1 MADSAWR
8 KFSYVWSILLLIFS
22 LAMVTYSIGNEWNNS
37 PWKIEDSHP
46 IAELVIFFVLL
57 WWIALLE
64 GCQISYVGLQGIDME
79 KHKDEYPRAYA
90 QMKVITRGPNC
101 ERFLTGRQFL
111 LLFNGFLV
119 SRIGGKGDGAPEEFY
134 IGDWEWNLGA
144 TQFFYGNSI
153 LLLFIILAFQL
164 VTQLVACD
172 KMMGFLELPFGCY
185 WTVLMP
191 CLLIEATGFVHAS
204 YVLKDYLAKAAGI
217 DTATAD
223 PKKAMPKD
231 TLYYIKCTWS
241 WCWVIFAGVFM
252 FKGWALSQTGATD
265 GPGWEN
271 LPGGAAV
278 VISILFLLNMACA
291 EGMQVS
297 ALALAKTNISSLKE
311 TKPKAYAMCQ
321 VFFKGHNMSSFMVG
335 RQFMVALTMIL
346 LGKVTGYAGSD
357 GKIDGED
364 WGMGDG
370 FNEWGLQS
378 GFLGALFVCNVAQLM
393 TQVTASLFPAAF
405 INNSFLIWILH
416 IMLAIEASGVVNACW
431 PLSWGMSTLFGLK
444 PDPIDGGATLD
455 QQILERK
462 KSMGIPIEVDADGK
476 PIGPFDLDAPDWS
489 AAVDGRL
496 TRLEAVVFANS
507 DAAADSAV
515 KVVTTPI

>member
-1 MADSAWR
+1 
-8 KFSYVWSILLLIFS
+8 
-22 LAMVTYSIGNEWNNS
+22 
-37 PWKIEDSHP
+37 
-46 IAELVIFFVLL
+46 
-57 WWIALLE
+57 
-64 GCQISYVGLQGIDME
+64 
-79 KHKDEYPRAYA
+79 
-90 QMKVITRGPNC
+90 
-101 ERFLTGRQFL
+101 
-111 LLFNGFLV
+111 
-119 SRIGGKGDGAPEEFY
+119 
-134 IGDWEWNLGA
+134 
-144 TQFFYGNSI
+144 
-153 LLLFIILAFQL
+153 
-164 VTQLVACD
+164 
-172 KMMGFLELPFGCY
+172 MG
-185 WTVLMP
+185 
-191 CLLIEATGFVHAS
+191 
-204 YVLKDYLAKAAGI
+204 
-217 DTATAD
+217 
-223 PKKAMPKD
+223 
-231 TLYYIKCTWS
+231 
-241 WCWVIFAGVFM
+241 

-297 ALALAKTNISSLKE
+297 ALALAKTNISSLKD

-364 WGMGDG
+364 WGMGEG

-462 KSMGIPIEVDADGK
+462 KSMGIAIEVDADGK

-496 TRLEAVVFANS
+496 TRLEAVVFA
-507 DAAADSAV
+507 DGAKTA
-515 KVVTTPI
+515 VTTPV

>member
-119 SRIGGKGDGAPEEFY
+119 SRIGGKGAGAPEDFY
-134 IGDWEWNLGA
+134 IGDWEWSLGA
-144 TQFFYGNSI
+144 TQILYGNSI

-172 KMMGFLELPFGCY
+172 KMMGFLELPFGCFY
-185 WTVLMP
+185 TVLVP
-191 CLLIEATGFVHAS
+191 CLAIEATGFVHAS
-204 YVLKDYLAKAAGI
+204 YVLKDILAWAAGI
-217 DTATAD
+217 DLTEAD
-223 PKKAMPKD
+223 PEKAMPKD
-231 TLYYIKCTWS
+231 WLYYLKCAWS

-252 FKGWALSQTGATD
+252 VKGWALSQTGATD

-278 VISILFLLNMACA
+278 AVSILFLLNMACA
-291 EGMQVS
+291 EGMQVA
-297 ALALAKTNISSLKE
+297 ALALAQSNVSHLSD
-311 TKPKAYAMCQ
+311 TKPKAYAFLEL
-321 VFFKGHNMSSFMVG
+321 VFRGHNMASFMVG

-346 LGKVTGYAGSD
+346 LGRVTGYSGSD
-357 GKIDGED
+357 GVIKGDD
-364 WGMGDG
+364 WGMDKG

-405 INNSFLIWILH
+405 INNSFLIWILR
-416 IMLAIEASGVVNACW
+416 IMLGIEASGVVNACW
-431 PLSWGMSTLFGLK
+431 PLSWGMSRLFGLK
-444 PDPIDGGATLD
+444 PDPTEGLD
-455 QQILERK
+455 DQVIARK
-462 KSMGIPIEVDADGK
+462 QSLGLPVEQGNTAFG
-476 PIGPFDLDAPDWS
+476 F
-489 AAVDGRL
+489 
-496 TRLEAVVFANS
+496 
-507 DAAADSAV
+507 
-515 KVVTTPI
+515 